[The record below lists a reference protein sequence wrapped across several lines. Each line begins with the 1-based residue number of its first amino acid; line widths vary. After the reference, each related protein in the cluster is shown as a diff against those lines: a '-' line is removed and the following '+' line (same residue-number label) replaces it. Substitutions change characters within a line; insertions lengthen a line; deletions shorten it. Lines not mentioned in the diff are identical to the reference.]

1 MSGTSLLAREIAEIV
16 AERLNNAAKKKR
28 APATVWN
35 LKFVKK
41 PPTDHRTNRPAP
53 EDLPALRRYQGV
65 TGLMRK
71 HGITEEEAMERYDK
85 PRGVCHVCGAWAP
98 GRSRICDEHKRLA
111 HLAALEKRKAE
122 GRHLKKKTCIFDG
135 CTAEFMGS
143 TRKVYC
149 NLHGRSTRPRKYK
162 TRAAKVVAPKKVKV
176 VVDKKKLPKNWDKPL
191 ADHLKFGPP
200 PKIDPVIVPAGFQ
213 VKRYD
218 RFGKETTNPNQFSPG
233 LRDFA
238 MGRSAVD

>member
-1 MSGTSLLAREIAEIV
+1 MEEQ
-16 AERLNNAAKKKR
+16 KKKR

-41 PPTDHRTNRPAP
+41 PPTDHRTNKCAP
-53 EDLPALRRYQGV
+53 KDLPALRRYQGV

-85 PRGVCHVCGAWAP
+85 PRGVCHVCGSFAP
-98 GRSRICDEHKRLA
+98 GRRRICDEHKRLA
-111 HLAALEKRKAE
+111 HLAALEKRKQE
-122 GRHLKKKTCIFDG
+122 GLHLKNKTCIFDG

-149 NLHGRSTRPRKYK
+149 KDHGRSTRPKQYK
-162 TRAAKVVAPKKVKV
+162 TRAAKVVATKPAKV
-176 VVDKKKLPKNWDKPL
+176 VAKKKILEAWGKPSSEPI
-191 ADHLKFGPP
+191 KFGPP
-200 PKIDPVIVPAGFQ
+200 TKIEPVTIPDGFQ

-218 RFGKETTNPNQFSPG
+218 RFGKETTDQYQFSPG

-238 MGRSAVD
+238 IGRSAVD